1 MHAYMKHLE
10 TRLRYNQ
17 DEIPMLPTISFWQL
31 KIKGRNESNFDPDSP
46 IPSLFGFSSLADLV
60 CALFFMLIGL
70 NAIMSLHMNRCT
82 SWKNSASICNHLE
95 FKQPFFFPAESP
107 QLVFLFLF
115 TTICSPAM
123 AGHVKLFH
131 LYECAYIK
139 SDYTVSSYLNY
150 SSPSKLELGTC
161 LMFVHHTF
169 YLSSYSAYQTVL

>member
-1 MHAYMKHLE
+1 
-10 TRLRYNQ
+10 
-17 DEIPMLPTISFWQL
+17 
-31 KIKGRNESNFDPDSP
+31 
-46 IPSLFGFSSLADLV
+46 
-60 CALFFMLIGL
+60 
-70 NAIMSLHMNRCT
+70 
-82 SWKNSASICNHLE
+82 
-95 FKQPFFFPAESP
+95 
-107 QLVFLFLF
+107 
-115 TTICSPAM
+115 M